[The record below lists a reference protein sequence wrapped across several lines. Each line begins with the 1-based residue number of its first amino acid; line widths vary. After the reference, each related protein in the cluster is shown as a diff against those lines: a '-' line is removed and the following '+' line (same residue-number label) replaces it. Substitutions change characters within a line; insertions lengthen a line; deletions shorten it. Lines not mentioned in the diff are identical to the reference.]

1 MLILDKFEKHLSSRL
16 NLKIYFNE
24 TRTLDMNLL
33 ALNAKNIFCIT
44 SLSFRIFFMHV
55 NLKSWLVLIISLIL
69 ICLSDEMK
77 LHVVLYHLLDNA
89 HVLMT

>member
-69 ICLSDEMK
+69 IYLSDEMK
-77 LHVVLYHLLDNA
+77 LRVVLYHLLDNV